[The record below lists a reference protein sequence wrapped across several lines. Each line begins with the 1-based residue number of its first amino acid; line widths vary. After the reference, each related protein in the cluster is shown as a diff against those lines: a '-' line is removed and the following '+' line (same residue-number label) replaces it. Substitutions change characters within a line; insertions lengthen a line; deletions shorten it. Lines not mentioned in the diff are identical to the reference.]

1 MINKNLENNT
11 ILSCNSVSK
20 EYKEGDTKLSILNNV
35 TFDIKRSSSNAI
47 LGSSGSGKSTL
58 LHILAGLDSL
68 TGGEVILNNK
78 NINLLDSKDKA
89 KMRNYE
95 IGFIY
100 QFHHLLPD
108 FTALENTMMPLLIR
122 SQIDKKFK
130 LSKKKIKEK
139 AIQILD
145 KVGLSHRLYHD
156 PSKLSGGEKQRIAI
170 ARAVITEPNII
181 FADEP
186 TGNLDNKTAK
196 EIFELLLSLQS
207 ELDTTLL
214 IVTHDTELAEQLDNK
229 FTLFNGN
236 LKYC

>member
-1 MINKNLENNT
+1 MINNTLENNI

-20 EYKEGDTKLSILNNV
+20 EYPEGDKKLNILNNV

-58 LHILAGLDSL
+58 LHILAGLDNL
-68 TGGEVILNNK
+68 TNGEVILNNK
-78 NINLLDSKDKA
+78 NIHRLDSKGKA

-122 SQIDKKFK
+122 SQIDKKYKF
-130 LSKKKIKEK
+130 SKKQIKGKAVKI
-139 AIQILD
+139 LN
-145 KVGLSHRLYHD
+145 KVGLSHRLHHE
-156 PSKLSGGEKQRIAI
+156 PNKLSGGEKQRVAI
-170 ARAVITEPNII
+170 ARAVITDPNII

-186 TGNLDNKTAK
+186 TGNLDNNTAS
-196 EIFELLLSLQS
+196 EIFDLLLSLQND
-207 ELDTTLL
+207 LNTTLL
-214 IVTHDTELAEQLDNK
+214 IVTHDIELANKLDNT
-229 FTLFNGN
+229 FALHNGN
-236 LKYC
+236 LKHC